1 MKDGDDDNPP
11 KKNGRYKNHAC
22 SRILVGGEDHNVNKG
37 AEGNGNGENLTHT
50 NLHTTATA
58 AASYTALQLLLTC
71 SYARRNRQ
79 QSSYKHPIYV
89 RDFVIL

>member
-37 AEGNGNGENLTHT
+37 GQRVTKAEKISHIPT
-50 NLHTTATA
+50 
-58 AASYTALQLLLTC
+58 YTPPPPPPPVTQRC
-71 SYARRNRQ
+71 NR
-79 QSSYKHPIYV
+79 S
-89 RDFVIL
+89 